1 MKRHLLKLLAGVAL
15 TGVTL
20 AAEPMRVAV
29 MDFDDQ
35 TGQRADALLGGSVA
49 PAALTAKGA
58 FLVGQKLLGN
68 KEFTLIDRR
77 DFIAQ
82 MDRERPTNQGK
93 PTAARPTF
101 IHAAQALRADAVL
114 RGNIMSLS
122 TGKQVVD
129 LGGNRTEF
137 TTLNA
142 RIGIEALNPV
152 DGAVIAMATGAAATK
167 VRQTAAQ
174 STELSEDDV
183 LGLVEKAIDDAL
195 PKLQTALTQAQLAQQ
210 ARPKI
215 KLSVKTSADPALVEV
230 DGILI
235 GTTPLANAEIFK
247 GDHVLTIGKA
257 GYRDTTKRILFEQDT
272 SIEIPMIRTQLSA
285 EEIKD
290 IYEKARLNIFQ
301 GEPGMKILN
310 VNNLNQ

>member
-1 MKRHLLKLLAGVAL
+1 MKTKLVSMLTACLGLTVASP
-15 TGVTL
+15 
-20 AAEPMRVAV
+20 AQPMRVAV
-29 MDFDDQ
+29 MDFVDQ
-35 TGQRADALLGGSVA
+35 TGQRADARLGGAVAPGALATKGVFLLG
-49 PAALTAKGA
+49 
-58 FLVGQKLLGN
+58 QRLLGSTN
-68 KEFTLIDRR
+68 FVLIDRR

-82 MDRERPTNQGK
+82 MEKEQPMNQGK

-122 TGKQVVD
+122 TGKQVVN
-129 LGGNRTEF
+129 LGENRTEF
-137 TTLNA
+137 TTLST

-152 DGAVIAMATGAAATK
+152 DGGVIAMASGAAMTK

-195 PKLQTALTQAQLAQQ
+195 PKLQNALQQAQLAQQ
-210 ARPKI
+210 ARPRI

-235 GTTPLANAEIFK
+235 GTTPLADAEIFR
-247 GDHVLTIGKA
+247 GDHVLTVGKA
-257 GYRDTTKRILFEQDT
+257 GYRDVSKRILFEKDT
-272 SIEIPMIRTQLSA
+272 AIEVPMIRTELSA
-285 EEIKD
+285 DEIKQ

-301 GEPGMKILN
+301 GEPGLIIHTIN
-310 VNNLNQ
+310 D

>member
-1 MKRHLLKLLAGVAL
+1 MKKYLLHMLAGAAL

-20 AAEPMRVAV
+20 AADPMRVAV

-35 TGQRADALLGGSVA
+35 TGQRADAKLGGSVA
-49 PAALTAKGA
+49 PAALVAKGA

-68 KEFTLIDRR
+68 QEFTLIDRR

-82 MDRERPTNQGK
+82 MEKERPTNQGK

-114 RGNIMSLS
+114 RGSLMSLS
-122 TGKQVVD
+122 TGKETIN

-137 TTLNA
+137 TALNV
-142 RIGIEALNPV
+142 RIGLEALNPV
-152 DGAVIAMATGAAATK
+152 DGAVIAMSSGAAQTRI
-167 VRQTAAQ
+167 RQTAAQ
-174 STELSEDDV
+174 STELGEDDV
-183 LGLVEKAIDDAL
+183 IGLIEKAIDDAL
-195 PKLQTALTQAQLAQQ
+195 PKLKTALTQAQLAQQ

-215 KLSVKTSADPALVEV
+215 KISVKTTADPALVEV

-235 GTTPLANAEIFK
+235 GTTPLVNAEIFK

-257 GYRDTTKRILFEQDT
+257 GYRDTSKRILFEKDT
-272 SIEIPMIRTQLSA
+272 SIEVPMIRTELSA
-285 EEIKD
+285 EEIKQ

-301 GEPGMKILN
+301 GEPGLIIN
-310 VNNLNQ
+310 TISN

>member
-1 MKRHLLKLLAGVAL
+1 MKKYLLKTLAGLTL
-15 TGVTL
+15 TGMAL

-35 TGQRADALLGGSVA
+35 TGQRADAKLGGSVA

-58 FLVGQKLLGN
+58 FLVGQKLLGQ

-82 MDRERPTNQGK
+82 MEQEQPTNQGK
-93 PTAARPTF
+93 KTAARPTF

-114 RGNIMSLS
+114 RGSLMSLS
-122 TGKQVVD
+122 TGKEVIN

-142 RIGIEALNPV
+142 RVGLEALNPV
-152 DGAVIAMATGAAATK
+152 DGAVIAMQSGAAQIK

-183 LGLVEKAIDDAL
+183 LGLMEKAIDDAL
-195 PKLQTALTQAQLAQQ
+195 PKLSAALSQAQLAQQ
-210 ARPKI
+210 ARPRI
-215 KLSVKTSADPALVEV
+215 KLSVKSSADPALVEV

-235 GTTPLANAEIFK
+235 GTTPLVNAEIFK

-257 GYRDTTKRILFEQDT
+257 GYRDVSKRILFEKDT
-272 SIEIPMIRTQLSA
+272 AIEVPMIRTELSA
-285 EEIKD
+285 DEIKQ

-301 GEPGMKILN
+301 GEPGLIIN
-310 VNNLNQ
+310 TINN

>member
-1 MKRHLLKLLAGVAL
+1 MKKQLLKMLASVAL
-15 TGVTL
+15 TSVAL
-20 AAEPMRVAV
+20 AADPMRVAV

-35 TGQRADALLGGSVA
+35 TGQRADARLGGGVA

-68 KEFTLIDRR
+68 KAFTLIDRR

-82 MDRERPTNQGK
+82 MEKEQPTNQGK

-114 RGNIMSLS
+114 RGSLMSLS
-122 TGKQVVD
+122 TGKETIN

-137 TTLNA
+137 TALNV
-142 RIGIEALNPV
+142 RVGLEALNPV
-152 DGAVIAMATGAAATK
+152 DGAVIAMTSGVAQMR

-183 LGLVEKAIDDAL
+183 LGLMEKAIDDAL
-195 PKLQTALTQAQLAQQ
+195 PKLSTALTQAQLAQQ
-210 ARPKI
+210 ERPRIKI
-215 KLSVKTSADPALVEV
+215 SVKTTADPALVEV

-235 GTTPLANAEIFK
+235 GTTPLVNAEIFK

-257 GYRDTTKRILFEQDT
+257 GYRDMSKRILFEKAT
-272 SIEIPMIRTQLSA
+272 SIEVPMIRTELSA
-285 EEIKD
+285 DEIKQ

-301 GEPGMKILN
+301 GEPGLIIN
-310 VNNLNQ
+310 TISN

>member
-1 MKRHLLKLLAGVAL
+1 MKSSLLQMLASVAL
-15 TGVTL
+15 TGVAL

-35 TGQRADALLGGSVA
+35 TGQRADAKLGGAVA
-49 PAALTAKGA
+49 PSALVAKGA

-68 KEFTLIDRR
+68 QEFTLIDRR

-82 MDRERPTNQGK
+82 MEKERPTNQGK

-114 RGNIMSLS
+114 RGSLMSLS
-122 TGKQVVD
+122 TGKETIN

-137 TTLNA
+137 NA
-142 RIGIEALNPV
+142 LSVRVGLEALNPV
-152 DGAVIAMATGAAATK
+152 DGAVIAMSSGSAQTR

-183 LGLVEKAIDDAL
+183 LGLMEKAIDDAL
-195 PKLQTALTQAQLAQQ
+195 PKLKTALTQAQLAQQ

-215 KLSVKTSADPALVEV
+215 KISVKTTADPALVEV

-235 GTTPLANAEIFK
+235 GTTPLVNAEIFK

-257 GYRDTTKRILFEQDT
+257 GYRDMSKRILFEKDA
-272 SIEIPMIRTQLSA
+272 SIEVPMIRTELSA
-285 EEIKD
+285 EEIKQ

-301 GEPGMKILN
+301 GEPGLIIN
-310 VNNLNQ
+310 TISN

>member
-1 MKRHLLKLLAGVAL
+1 MKTNLARVLMACVGL
-15 TGVTL
+15 TAVCC
-20 AAEPMRVAV
+20 AQPMRVVV

-35 TGQRADALLGGSVA
+35 SGQRADARLGGAVAPGALAAKGVFLLG
-49 PAALTAKGA
+49 
-58 FLVGQKLLGN
+58 QRLLGSTN
-68 KEFTLIDRR
+68 FTLIDRR

-82 MDRERPTNQGK
+82 MDREQPMDQGK
-93 PTAARPTF
+93 KTAARPTF
-101 IHAAQALRADAVL
+101 IHAAQALRADVVL

-137 TTLNA
+137 TTLST

-152 DGAVIAMATGAAATK
+152 DGGVIAMASGSAATK

-183 LGLVEKAIDDAL
+183 LGLVERAIDDAL
-195 PKLQTALTQAQLAQQ
+195 PKLQTALQQTQLAQQ
-210 ARPKI
+210 ARPRI
-215 KLSVKTSADPALVEV
+215 KLSIKTSADPALVEV
-230 DGILI
+230 DSILI
-235 GTTPLANAEIFK
+235 GTTPLVDAEIFK

-257 GYRDTTKRILFEQDT
+257 GYRDISKRILFEKDT
-272 SIEIPMIRTQLSA
+272 SIEVPMIRTELSA
-285 EEIKD
+285 DELKQ

-301 GEPGMKILN
+301 GEPGLLIHTIN
-310 VNNLNQ
+310 D

>member
-1 MKRHLLKLLAGVAL
+1 MKRYMLNLLAGVAL
-15 TGVTL
+15 TSAAL

-35 TGQRADALLGGSVA
+35 TGQRADARLGGSVA

-82 MDRERPTNQGK
+82 MEKERPTNQGK

-114 RGNIMSLS
+114 RGSLMSLS
-122 TGKQVVD
+122 TGKETIN

-137 TTLNA
+137 TALNV
-142 RIGIEALNPV
+142 RIGLEALNPV
-152 DGAVIAMATGAAATK
+152 DGAVIAMTSGAAQTR

-183 LGLVEKAIDDAL
+183 IGLVEKAIDDAL
-195 PKLQTALTQAQLAQQ
+195 PKLKTALTQAQLAQQ
-210 ARPKI
+210 ERPRIKI
-215 KLSVKTSADPALVEV
+215 SVKTTADPALVEV

-235 GTTPLANAEIFK
+235 GTTPLVNAEIFK

-257 GYRDTTKRILFEQDT
+257 GYRDMSKRILFEKDT
-272 SIEIPMIRTQLSA
+272 SIEVPMIRTELSA
-285 EEIKD
+285 EEIKQ

-301 GEPGMKILN
+301 GEPGLIIN
-310 VNNLNQ
+310 TISN

>member
-1 MKRHLLKLLAGVAL
+1 MNKPWLKMLAGVAL
-15 TGVTL
+15 TGTVW

-35 TGQRADALLGGSVA
+35 TGQRADAKLGGSVA

-58 FLVGQKLLGN
+58 FLVGQKLLGQ

-82 MDRERPTNQGK
+82 MEQEQPTNQGK
-93 PTAARPTF
+93 KTAARPTF

-114 RGNIMSLS
+114 RGSLMSLS
-122 TGKQVVD
+122 TGKEVIN

-142 RIGIEALNPV
+142 RVGLEALNPV
-152 DGAVIAMATGAAATK
+152 DGAVIAMQSGAAQIK

-183 LGLVEKAIDDAL
+183 LGLMEKAIDDAL
-195 PKLQTALTQAQLAQQ
+195 PKLSAALSQAQLAQQ
-210 ARPKI
+210 ARPRI
-215 KLSVKTSADPALVEV
+215 KLSVKSSADPALVEV

-235 GTTPLANAEIFK
+235 GTTPLVNAEIFK

-257 GYRDTTKRILFEQDT
+257 GYRDVSKRILFEKDT
-272 SIEIPMIRTQLSA
+272 AIEVPMIRTELSA
-285 EEIKD
+285 DEIKQ

-301 GEPGMKILN
+301 GEPGLIIN
-310 VNNLNQ
+310 TINN

>member
-1 MKRHLLKLLAGVAL
+1 MKRYLLKMLAGVAL

-35 TGQRADALLGGSVA
+35 TGQRADARLGGSVA
-49 PAALTAKGA
+49 PASLAAKGA

-77 DFIAQ
+77 DFISQ
-82 MDRERPTNQGK
+82 MEKEQPTNQGK
-93 PTAARPTF
+93 PTAARPSF

-114 RGNIMSLS
+114 RGSLMSLS
-122 TGKQVVD
+122 TGKETIN

-137 TTLNA
+137 TALNV
-142 RIGIEALNPV
+142 RIGLEALNPV
-152 DGAVIAMATGAAATK
+152 DGAVIAMTSGTAQTR

-183 LGLVEKAIDDAL
+183 LGLMEKAIDDAL

-215 KLSVKTSADPALVEV
+215 KLSVKSSADPALVEV

-235 GTTPLANAEIFK
+235 GTTPLVNAEIFK

-257 GYRDTTKRILFEQDT
+257 GYRDVSKRILFEKDT
-272 SIEIPMIRTQLSA
+272 AIEVPMIRTELSA
-285 EEIKD
+285 GEIKQ

-301 GEPGMKILN
+301 GEPGLIIN
-310 VNNLNQ
+310 TISN